1 MLQTL
6 LDSPLNFLLF
16 ALSLLTAVTVH
27 EFFHAFTAD
36 RLGDPTPRS
45 QGRLSFNPLV
55 HLDPLG
61 TLALF
66 LIGFGWGKP
75 VEYYPPNLKRPRQDA
90 ALISLAGPASNLV
103 MAVLASIIGRTLL
116 EPNTASLLLPF
127 VYINV
132 ILAVFNLVP
141 IGPLDGQKIVFA
153 LLPRDLAYEYQ
164 SIMSRYGTLIL
175 IFFLIPLFGNTP
187 PIQALIGP
195 VINFFLRILLG

>member
-6 LDSPLNFLLF
+6 FESPLTFFLF
-16 ALSLLTAVTVH
+16 ALSLIIAVTIH
-27 EFFHAFTAD
+27 EFSHALVAD

-45 QGRLSFNPLV
+45 QGRLSLNPLV

-61 TLALF
+61 TLSLL

-75 VEYYPPNLKRPRQDA
+75 VEFYPPNLKSPRRDA
-90 ALISLAGPASNLV
+90 ALISIAGPISNIAFAILLSV
-103 MAVLASIIGRTLL
+103 IGRTLL
-116 EPNTASLLLPF
+116 DPNIATFILPF
-127 VYINV
+127 IYINV
-132 ILAVFNLVP
+132 VLAVFNLVP
-141 IGPLDGQKIVFA
+141 IGPLDGQKILFA

-175 IFFLIPLFGNTP
+175 IFFLLPILGSTP

-195 VINFFLRILLG
+195 VISFALRLLLG